1 MYIIMEMLNGSDLH
15 SVVKNKPLP
24 EAEAKKYFVQI
35 VEAVDYL
42 HRQDIVHRDLKVS
55 HRYLGECFLGG
66 NTDRHS
72 WRTACSLPCRTAPS
86 ASR

>member
-1 MYIIMEMLNGSDLH
+1 
-15 SVVKNKPLP
+15 
-24 EAEAKKYFVQI
+24 
-35 VEAVDYL
+35 
-42 HRQDIVHRDLKVS
+42 VS